1 MNDFPNQLSSMR
13 GEKSGLRDIEI
24 YTHIIII
31 IIIFVL
37 KSFKLKIKT
46 FTLVSLF
53 DASINIFHQKFISC
67 QKCPMIHA

>member
-24 YTHIIII
+24 YTHI